1 MGKYR
6 EKPGLAT
13 VCGPQGIA
21 KTLKRLAIQAKFPE
35 RPNRELNQPNREP
48 DSV

>member
-21 KTLKRLAIQAKFPE
+21 KALKRLATETEFPE

-48 DSV
+48 DPV